1 MQTLAGR
8 DADITAGGAI
18 GDPVEENGV
27 LPHPGISA
35 D

>member
-8 DADITAGGAI
+8 DADIAAGARC
-18 GDPVEENGV
+18 DPVKENGD